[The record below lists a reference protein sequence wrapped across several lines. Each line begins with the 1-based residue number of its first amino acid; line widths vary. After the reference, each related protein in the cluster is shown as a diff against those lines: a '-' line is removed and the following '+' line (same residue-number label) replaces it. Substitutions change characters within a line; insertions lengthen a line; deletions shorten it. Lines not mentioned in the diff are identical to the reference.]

1 VGRLLDHPPPVANIR
16 LPCER
21 GASPG
26 WRTLGA
32 TRHGAPMSDD
42 ADEDDEGSDDAIA
55 REAMA
60 TA

>member
-1 VGRLLDHPPPVANIR
+1 
-16 LPCER
+16 
-21 GASPG
+21 
-26 WRTLGA
+26 
-32 TRHGAPMSDD
+32 MSDD